1 MEYRTGKC
9 SQCGAEYKIPA
20 SFAHNVARCKVCRGV
35 VHVSGGAGASAGGAR
50 REARESARESARPE
64 PREPATRAASGAP
77 PGDAPAAT
85 APARTPSPAAPE
97 RDLAG
102 ASRAAPAAREPA
114 AHVAEARSG
123 LPVPLLVLGAVL
135 VLAAAGL
142 FLFRARIFGAERAPA
157 AETAAP
163 ADQ

>member
-35 VHVSGGAGASAGGAR
+35 VHVSGGAGPSAGPR
-50 REARESARESARPE
+50 REARESTRSEA
-64 PREPATRAASGAP
+64 REPAPSARAASGP
-77 PGDAPAAT
+77 PGEAAP
-85 APARTPSPAAPE
+85 APARTTPPAPPAREPVGAPASRGLPAASEPAAPV
-97 RDLAG
+97 
-102 ASRAAPAAREPA
+102 AA
-114 AHVAEARSG
+114 ARSG
-123 LPVPLLVLGAVL
+123 LPVPLLVVGAVL

-142 FLFRARIFGAERAPA
+142 FFFRARIFGAERAPA
-157 AETAAP
+157 AETATP